1 MKFARFSVPALVS
14 AVLLLVVV
22 DNGCATAS
30 DVSADAVREAPRE
43 PWRAARPA
51 AGTPAPLTFPNFQ
64 RAELKNGLTLL
75 LVEDHTLPTVH
86 ASFVVR
92 AGASLD
98 GKEAGLADLTW
109 DLLDEGAGSY
119 TAASLANAF
128 ADLGASIEV
137 GAGREAGVIAV
148 RVLKTQLEP
157 ALELLALVA
166 SKPVFAQADFD
177 RLKRQ
182 HQGALAEKQGSPETV
197 AWQTLVAEV
206 YGADHAYG
214 HPVDGTP
221 ASLDKVKLASVKRFW
236 AENAGPKN
244 AALVLVGD
252 LTLDDAKALAEEQLG
267 KWRGGAPKAKT
278 PVTPKAKAA
287 TRIVVVDFPGAPQT
301 LIRMAR
307 PLMSATDPEQP
318 AAIVMNQVLG
328 GMFSSRL
335 NLKLREEKQWTYGAF
350 SNVDARVGAGPFYL
364 GADVQSDKT
373 GEALAEM
380 FAQLDTLKTGGITDE
395 ELALGRDSYTR
406 TLPALFALPQL
417 QAQAAT
423 SLFGLGL
430 PVDHYATLNTAVA
443 AVTTDQVK
451 AVAQRA
457 IVKEDFVVVLVGDKA
472 AIEAGLAG
480 KNLGEVVFV
489 GKDGTP
495 AK

>member
-1 MKFARFSVPALVS
+1 MLARFTITLLS
-14 AVLLLVVV
+14 AVLALVVV
-22 DNGCATAS
+22 DSGCATTKEA
-30 DVSADAVREAPRE
+30 VVEEVREAPRE
-43 PWRAARPA
+43 PWRQTRPA
-51 AGTPAPLTFPNFQ
+51 AGTPAPLAFPNFQ
-64 RAELKNGLTLL
+64 KAELKNGLTLL

-86 ASFVVR
+86 ASLVVR

-119 TAASLANAF
+119 TASSLANAF
-128 ADLGASIEV
+128 ADLGASIQTS
-137 GAGREAGVIAV
+137 AGREAGVVGV
-148 RVLKTQLEP
+148 RVLKTRLEP

-166 SKPVFAQADFD
+166 SRPTFGQPEFD

-182 HQGALAEKQGSPETV
+182 HQGALAEKEGSPETI
-197 AWQTLVAEV
+197 AWQALVAEV

-214 HPVDGTP
+214 HPVDGT
-221 ASLDKVKLASVKRFW
+221 ATSLDKVKLASVKRFW
-236 AENAGPKN
+236 SDHAGPKN

-252 LTLDDAKALAEEQLG
+252 LTLDDAKALAEKQLG
-267 KWRGGAPKAKT
+267 KWRGGASKSKP
-278 PVTPKAKAA
+278 PVTPKPKAA
-287 TRIVVVDFPGAPQT
+287 TKILVVDFPGAPQT
-301 LIRMAR
+301 IIRLAR
-307 PLMSATDPEQP
+307 PLMSATDAEQP

-335 NLKLREEKQWTYGAF
+335 NLKLREEKQWTYGAY
-350 SNVDARVGAGPFYL
+350 SNVDARVGAGPFHL

-373 GEALAEM
+373 GEALAEI
-380 FAQLDTLKTGGITDE
+380 FAQLDTMKTGGITDE

-406 TLPALFALPQL
+406 TLPALFALPEL

-443 AVTTDQVK
+443 AVTADQVK

>member
-1 MKFARFSVPALVS
+1 L
-14 AVLLLVVV
+14 
-22 DNGCATAS
+22 
-30 DVSADAVREAPRE
+30 
-43 PWRAARPA
+43 
-51 AGTPAPLTFPNFQ
+51 
-64 RAELKNGLTLL
+64 
-75 LVEDHTLPTVH
+75 
-86 ASFVVR
+86 VVR

-98 GKEAGLADLTW
+98 GKEAGLAHLTW
-109 DLLDEGAGSY
+109 DLLDEGAGTY
-119 TAASLANAF
+119 TASTLANAF
-128 ADLGASIEV
+128 ADLGASV
-137 GAGREAGVIAV
+137 DASAGREAGVLGV
-148 RVLKTQLEP
+148 RVLRTQLEP
-157 ALELLALVA
+157 ALELMALVA
-166 SKPVFAQADFD
+166 SKPTFGQPEFD

-182 HQGALAEKQGSPETV
+182 HQGALAEKEGSPSTI
-197 AWQTLVAEV
+197 AWQALVAEI

-214 HPVDGTP
+214 HPADGTA

-236 AENAGPKN
+236 ADHAGPKN

-252 LTLDDAKALAEEQLG
+252 LTLDDAKALAEKQLG
-267 KWRGGAPKAKT
+267 KWRGGASKAKA
-278 PVTPKAKAA
+278 PATPKARTA
-287 TRIVVVDFPGAPQT
+287 TKILVVDFPGAPQT
-301 LIRMAR
+301 LIRLAR
-307 PLMSATDPEQP
+307 PLMAVNDPDEP

-350 SNVDARVGAGPFYL
+350 SSVDTRVGAGPFYL
-364 GADVQSDKT
+364 GADVQTDKT
-373 GEALAEM
+373 GEALAEI
-380 FAQLDTLKTGGITDE
+380 FAQLDTLKTGGITAE

-406 TLPALFALPQL
+406 TLPALFALPEL

-430 PVDHYATLNTAVA
+430 PVDHYATLNTAVT

-480 KNLGEVVFV
+480 KNLGDVVFV
-489 GKDGTP
+489 DKDGTP